1 MAPFDMGDPAAVPYE
16 PVHLSNET
24 ITRLREASGW
34 SRFVAIAGFVL
45 GGLLALAMIA
55 LVAVVLIVPGRLG
68 MGMGMGNGELVLVF
82 IPLALLLVATLSG
95 AALVWGYGKGVSVF
109 FTQGEPSLTR
119 GFKSL
124 RHFLTL
130 STILMALTSLLKL
143 ITVLGKLM

>member
-45 GGLLALAMIA
+45 SGLLALGLIA
-55 LVAVVLIVPGRLG
+55 LAAVFLLEPARLWG
-68 MGMGMGNGELVLVF
+68 TGTGNGELVLVF
-82 IPLALLLVATLSG
+82 VPLALLLIATLSG
-95 AALVWGYGKGVSVF
+95 AALVWGYGKGVSQF
-109 FTQGEPSLTR
+109 FTHGEPSLTR

-130 STILMALTSLLKL
+130 STILMALTSALKL
-143 ITVLGKLM
+143 LTVLGKLM

>member
-1 MAPFDMGDPAAVPYE
+1 MPPFDMGDPAAAPYE
-16 PVHLSNET
+16 PVRLSHES

-45 GGLLALAMIA
+45 SGLLALALIA
-55 LVAVVLIVPGRLG
+55 LVAVLLLEPARLLGLGR
-68 MGMGMGNGELVLVF
+68 GNGELVLVF
-82 IPLALLLVATLSG
+82 VPVALLLVATLSG
-95 AALVWGYGKGVSVF
+95 AALVWGYGKGVSQF